1 MKAIEQNEWCYF
13 IKLTKVIDNK
23 FKVTFKKRF
32 SVSRVEI
39 KPWMK
44 YQTTYFKNGYITN
57 DIVRLNP
64 NRKSKVKYLI
74 IL

>member
-1 MKAIEQNEWCYF
+1 MKTIELNEWCYF

-32 SVSRVEI
+32 SVRKVET
-39 KPWMK
+39 KPWNT
-44 YQTTYFKNGYITN
+44 YQTTYFKNGYVIN
-57 DIVRLNP
+57 DTIKLNP
-64 NRKSKVKYLI
+64 NKRSKVKYLI